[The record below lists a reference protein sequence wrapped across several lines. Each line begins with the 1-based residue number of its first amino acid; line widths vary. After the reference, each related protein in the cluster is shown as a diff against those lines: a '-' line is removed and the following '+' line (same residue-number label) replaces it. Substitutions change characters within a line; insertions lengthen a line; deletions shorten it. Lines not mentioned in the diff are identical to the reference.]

1 MKLLSRLCTL
11 FALFGIALSLH
22 AQERRGITW
31 HHGSSPYRAIF
42 AIKDVGNHPRAGVA
56 IAVPVCGLGD
66 ADGKDVFCF
75 DQRGRQLPAANLG
88 PATNNCALMLVQTE
102 KESKS
107 ILAYF
112 GSPQRAPTAKFVV
125 MPLICSVYAVNDLKN
140 TGWADLSGRL
150 QAGRLIGQFVTDRME
165 QVCNPIDS
173 RSSFV
178 MVQEGSILAEQ
189 QQNQSLFIASDEN
202 SFLFLDDVLVI
213 DRQGATSVHNSLR
226 GENRKELSL
235 KPGAHSLRLIAV
247 NTRNPFTAALG
258 RWVNAKKVE
267 PVPPSAFVRFGNG
280 TLSAVE
286 ARQNAPNPAFT
297 YTHLSYM
304 NLPEGAP
311 LTETELSTYSGDE
324 ATWRF
329 ADGVTLKGA
338 KIRRVFATLASCD
351 VEVRSGRATASG
363 AVMFPEAA
371 PPKRLLSERQQDY
384 KHYEQLILAA
394 GVDKLKDR
402 DSIRNFLEFYM
413 LVDLH
418 PAQVPLCEALLQARG
433 GNREERAI
441 TNLTLARAAA
451 RDEPQKAVKAY
462 ADALKDSPNDDSSEL
477 IQELIE
483 FVVFRLR
490 DLPLAQEMLDRHG
503 RNLRNKDK
511 TRLALQLDIA
521 LQAGKIDDARKHYA
535 ALLRGRSNRD
545 DQRIAAVQGNAFAES
560 ARRAREEN
568 RLLDAIVAL
577 RAWDEIAPMA
587 RGDGSFSL
595 ERARI
600 FRQRG
605 WLEGAIGELNAAIL
619 AEPLLPNL
627 PEVEFEQA
635 GIYDDMGRKDDAHKL
650 YQKIATEYPNH
661 PLADSARTKIK

>member
-1 MKLLSRLCTL
+1 MKSLSRFHLIIGL
-11 FALFGIALSLH
+11 FCLTFLLH
-22 AQERRGITW
+22 AQGRRGITW
-31 HHGSSPYRAIF
+31 HHGASPYRAIF
-42 AIKDVGNHPRAGVA
+42 AIKELGNHPRAGVS
-56 IAVPVCGLGD
+56 ITVPVCGLGD
-66 ADGKDVFCF
+66 TDGKDIFCF
-75 DQRGRQLPAANLG
+75 DQRGRQLPAASMG
-88 PATNNCALMLVQTE
+88 RGTNNCVLMLVQVE

-150 QAGRLIGQFVTDRME
+150 NSGRLIGQFVTDRME

-173 RSSFV
+173 RSNFV
-178 MVQEGSILAEQ
+178 MVQEGYLLTEQ
-189 QQNQSLFIASDEN
+189 QESQSLFIASDEN
-202 SFLFLDDVLVI
+202 SFLFLNDALVI

-235 KPGAHSLRLIAV
+235 KPGAHSLRLVAV
-247 NTRNPFTAALG
+247 NTASPFTAALG

-267 PVPPSAFVRFGNG
+267 PVPPSAFVRFGTA
-280 TLSAVE
+280 TLDAVE
-286 ARQNAPNPAFT
+286 GRQRTPNPAFT

-304 NLPEGAP
+304 NLPEGAS

-324 ATWRF
+324 VTWRF

-338 KIRRVFATLASCD
+338 KVRRVFATLASCD
-351 VEVRSGRATASG
+351 VEVRCGRSTAGG

-371 PPKRLLSERQQDY
+371 PPKRLLSERRQDY
-384 KHYEQLILAA
+384 KYYEQLILTA

-402 DSIRNFLEFYM
+402 DSIRSFLEFFM

-418 PAQVPLCEALLQARG
+418 PAQVPLCEALLQTRG
-433 GNREERAI
+433 SNREERAG
-441 TNLTLARAAA
+441 TNLILARAAA
-451 RDEPQKAVKAY
+451 KDEPQKAIKAY
-462 ADALKDSPNDDSSEL
+462 ADALKDSPNDDNSEL
-477 IQELIE
+477 IQEMIE

-490 DLPLAQEMLDRHG
+490 DPALAQEMLDRHG
-503 RNLRNKDK
+503 RSLRNKGVI
-511 TRLALQLDIA
+511 RLALQLDIA

-535 ALLRGRSNRD
+535 ARLRSHNKRE
-545 DQRIAAVQGNAFAES
+545 DQRIAAVQGSALAEK

-568 RLLDAIVAL
+568 RLFDAIAAL
-577 RAWDEIAPMA
+577 RAWEEIAPMA
-587 RGDGSFSL
+587 RSDGSFSL

-600 FRQRG
+600 FRKRG
-605 WLEGAIGELNAAIL
+605 WFEGAIGELNAAIL

-635 GIYDDMGRKDDAHKL
+635 GIYEDMGRKDEARKL
-650 YQKIATEYPNH
+650 YQKIAGEYPNH
-661 PLADSARTKIK
+661 PLADSARKKIK